1 MTKQVIVVGG
11 GAAGMMAA
19 ITAARNG
26 ARVTLVE
33 RNEKMGRKLYITG
46 KGRCNVTNHTDAA
59 GFWSTSRMEAVSC
72 SAPWIGFRRRPLW
85 PFSLNWA
92 CR

>member
-33 RNEKMGRKLYITG
+33 RNEKMGRKLYIT
-46 KGRCNVTNHTDAA
+46 
-59 GFWSTSRMEAVSC
+59 
-72 SAPWIGFRRRPLW
+72 
-85 PFSLNWA
+85 
-92 CR
+92 

>member
-19 ITAARNG
+19 ITAARQG
-26 ARVTLVE
+26 AKVTLVE

-46 KGRCNVTNHTDAA
+46 KGRC
-59 GFWSTSRMEAVSC
+59 STSPTGAASC
-72 SAPWIGFRRRPLW
+72 SAPWTGSRRRPPW
-85 PFSLNWA
+85 PFSPSWA
-92 CR
+92 SP